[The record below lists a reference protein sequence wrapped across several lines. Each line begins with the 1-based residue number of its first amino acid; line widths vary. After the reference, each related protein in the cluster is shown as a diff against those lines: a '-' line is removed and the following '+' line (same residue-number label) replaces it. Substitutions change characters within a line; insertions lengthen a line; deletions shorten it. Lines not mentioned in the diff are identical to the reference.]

1 MKQCWRWF
9 GPDDS
14 VKLSDLHQVG
24 VEGIVTTINA
34 IPPGKAWG
42 TQAITDRQSILSA
55 GGYRW
60 DVVESLPVSEE
71 MKTET
76 GLMSG
81 HIAAHKTSLRA
92 LAQANVETVCYNLM
106 LILDWT
112 RLPKMSSKLT
122 AHCRTRL
129 WLGMWLTLIKP
140 LMR

>member
-9 GPDDS
+9 GLDDL
-14 VKLSDLHQVG
+14 VKLSDMHQVG
-24 VEGIVTTINA
+24 VEGIVTAINA

-42 TQAITDRQSILSA
+42 AQAITDRQSILSA

-92 LAQANVETVCYNLM
+92 LATGKC
-106 LILDWT
+106 
-112 RLPKMSSKLT
+112 
-122 AHCRTRL
+122 
-129 WLGMWLTLIKP
+129 
-140 LMR
+140 

>member
-1 MKQCWRWF
+1 M
-9 GPDDS
+9 
-14 VKLSDLHQVG
+14 
-24 VEGIVTTINA
+24 
-34 IPPGKAWG
+34 
-42 TQAITDRQSILSA
+42 
-55 GGYRW
+55 
-60 DVVESLPVSEE
+60 ESLPVSEE

-129 WLGMWLTLIKP
+129 WLGMWLTLIKR